1 MAAGAQQTKVV
12 RVGYVWSTNFA
23 EGESDE
29 EYKSGYAY
37 EYLQKVAYYTGW
49 EYQYVY
55 GDWSDIFQMLVD
67 GQVDLMIGVSYTPER
82 ARIMDFPDY
91 PMGQENYYI
100 YVWQN
105 SALANLSASEL
116 VGLSIGCTGGSM
128 QNLSLEAWNQEHGSS
143 CTIQTFSGNI
153 DMYKAFASH
162 TIDAVV
168 DTDNAILPT
177 DGLVPLVK
185 VGSSDYYL
193 AVRKN
198 AEDILSEL
206 NTALEQIDHSDPYYL
221 QNLHSKFFSETAIAT
236 TLTAPEKAWLADHP
250 VIRVGYLNSYLP
262 YCSKDGSGQPTG
274 VMLDIFSGIFAK
286 LKVDAQP
293 QIQYTAFDNQ
303 QAMVDAVKA
312 GDVDVIFPIGGDVW
326 FSESL
331 GLYQTADIA
340 QILLDL
346 VYKGDYAHLTIEKIG
361 VNRNNLMQYMDSV
374 HRYPDAQVVFFDSTE
389 DCLKA
394 IVSGSI
400 DCTITNG
407 LRTDGLVRRD
417 IYQSLNALE
426 LSDPFPICMGVRR
439 GETDLLILLNHG
451 LNTLD
456 KNYVLSSTYQYQDNI
471 YVYTPMD
478 FLLENVLWV
487 VTGIVLFALV
497 IILAAYRDAQKTR
510 RHLAQEKALTKNL
523 EDALE
528 EAQCANQAKTIF
540 LNNISHDIRT
550 PMNAIMGFTDIAMKY
565 NPKPEVE
572 NCLQKIRE
580 SSEHLLTL
588 INDVLDISRIESGKI
603 KFAPIGVDIVEVAD
617 TVLSIMYGFLSNR
630 NITFHTHLAIP
641 ETRYVLADAVRIRE
655 VLVNILGNAV
665 KFTGD
670 GGSITFTSD
679 YLPGADDRHMIVRYR
694 VTDTGVGMTK
704 EFVKHIFDE
713 FSQEESSAR
722 TYYKGSGLGMAISKR
737 YVDLM
742 DGNISVES
750 EKGKGS
756 TFTVELPLELTEAD
770 KVQKQAS
777 PGDST
782 DLTGVKILMAEDND
796 LNAEIAMVQ
805 LEELGIHITRASDG
819 KEALKIFASNQPG
832 TFDIIFMDIMMPNMN
847 GYEATKAIRAL
858 QNRPDARTIPI
869 IAMTANAF
877 AEDVQASL
885 DAGMNLSLIHI

>member
-1 MAAGAQQTKVV
+1 MKKRWIALLLVLILLAGVIWAGSAYFDFVAQTIFDESTAHLTEIFHQANQQLYNLVSV
-12 RVGYVWSTNFA
+12 NWSRMRMWAPYIEKTQ
-23 EGESDE
+23 SDE
-29 EYKSGYAY
+29 EI
-37 EYLQKVAYYTGW
+37 VAYVNQAREESNFTNFYFI
-49 EYQYVY
+49 
-55 GDWSDIFQMLVD
+55 SRD
-67 GQVDLMIGVSYTPER
+67 GKYITLSEGRGYLDLRE
-82 ARIMDFPDY
+82 
-91 PMGQENYYI
+91 Q
-100 YVWQN
+100 
-105 SALANLSASEL
+105 
-116 VGLSIGCTGGSM
+116 
-128 QNLSLEAWNQEHGSS
+128 
-143 CTIQTFSGNI
+143 
-153 DMYKAFASH
+153 
-162 TIDAVV
+162 
-168 DTDNAILPT
+168 LPT
-177 DGLVPLVK
+177 LILDDQPIVVNSVVPDKPEIMVFAIPTER
-185 VGSSDYYL
+185 GSFRGFDY
-193 AVRKN
+193 
-198 AEDILSEL
+198 E
-206 NTALEQIDHSDPYYL
+206 
-221 QNLHSKFFSETAIAT
+221 AIAIT
-236 TLTAPEKAWLADHP
+236 
-250 VIRVGYLNSYLP
+250 YNNSDMVEALKISAFNGQASTYAVLP
-262 YCSKDGSGQPTG
+262 DGR
-274 VMLDIFSGIFAK
+274 IA
-286 LKVDAQP
+286 VD
-293 QIQYTAFDNQ
+293 NS
-303 QAMVDAVKA
+303 
-312 GDVDVIFPIGGDVW
+312 
-326 FSESL
+326 SE
-331 GLYQTADIA
+331 A
-340 QILLDL
+340 
-346 VYKGDYAHLTIEKIG
+346 
-361 VNRNNLMQYMDSV
+361 MDSV
-374 HRYPDAQVVFFDSTE
+374 HNLFVLLEESKSLTDDQITALQQDFLSGN
-389 DCLKA
+389 
-394 IVSGSI
+394 SGSLLFKI
-400 DCTITNG
+400 NGVSNYLVYESANFQNWTVVGIVPADVVNSSMNELQTTTITVVSAITIAMAVMLLLLVIIQNRQKLKQKDNALLARDELFSKLSVNVDDVFLMVDAKDLRVEYVSPNIEKLVG
-407 LRTDGLVRRD
+407 ISEQQVFDDIHEIEHLLRTDESEPILD
-417 IYQSLNALE
+417 Q
-426 LSDPFPICMGVRR
+426 LSDILP
-439 GETDLLILLNHG
+439 GEQRLWDREYIHQITGEELWFRVAAFCTDIQGEAKYILDLSDR
-451 LNTLD
+451 TKD
-456 KNYVLSSTYQYQDNI
+456 KKINQKLADAVHTA
-471 YVYTPMD
+471 
-478 FLLENVLWV
+478 EN
-487 VTGIVLFALV
+487 
-497 IILAAYRDAQKTR
+497 
-510 RHLAQEKALTKNL
+510 
-523 EDALE
+523 
-528 EAQCANQAKTIF
+528 ANRAKTIF
-540 LNNISHDIRT
+540 LNNMSHDIRT

-704 EFVKHIFDE
+704 EFMKHIFDE

-722 TYYKGSGLGMAISKR
+722 THYKGSGLGMAISKR

-742 DGNISVES
+742 GGNISVES

-832 TFDIIFMDIMMPNMN
+832 TFDIILMDIMMPKMN

-885 DAGMNLSLIHI
+885 DAGMNDHLSKPIVMEEVIKAIARNIRQ

>member
-1 MAAGAQQTKVV
+1 MKKRWIALLLVLVLVAGVIWAGSAYFDFVAQTIFDESTAHLTEIFHQANQQLYNLVSDN
-12 RVGYVWSTNFA
+12 WSRMRMWAPYIEKTQ
-23 EGESDE
+23 SDE
-29 EYKSGYAY
+29 EI
-37 EYLQKVAYYTGW
+37 VAYVNQAREESNFTNFYFI
-49 EYQYVY
+49 
-55 GDWSDIFQMLVD
+55 SRD
-67 GQVDLMIGVSYTPER
+67 GKYITLSEDRGYLDLRE
-82 ARIMDFPDY
+82 
-91 PMGQENYYI
+91 Q
-100 YVWQN
+100 
-105 SALANLSASEL
+105 
-116 VGLSIGCTGGSM
+116 
-128 QNLSLEAWNQEHGSS
+128 
-143 CTIQTFSGNI
+143 
-153 DMYKAFASH
+153 
-162 TIDAVV
+162 
-168 DTDNAILPT
+168 LPT
-177 DGLVPLVK
+177 LILDDQPIVVNSVVPDKPEIMVFAIPTER
-185 VGSSDYYL
+185 GSFRGFDY
-193 AVRKN
+193 
-198 AEDILSEL
+198 E
-206 NTALEQIDHSDPYYL
+206 
-221 QNLHSKFFSETAIAT
+221 AIAIT
-236 TLTAPEKAWLADHP
+236 
-250 VIRVGYLNSYLP
+250 YNNSDMVEALKISAFNGQASTYAVLP
-262 YCSKDGSGQPTG
+262 DGR
-274 VMLDIFSGIFAK
+274 IA
-286 LKVDAQP
+286 VD
-293 QIQYTAFDNQ
+293 NS
-303 QAMVDAVKA
+303 
-312 GDVDVIFPIGGDVW
+312 
-326 FSESL
+326 SE
-331 GLYQTADIA
+331 A
-340 QILLDL
+340 
-346 VYKGDYAHLTIEKIG
+346 
-361 VNRNNLMQYMDSV
+361 MDSV
-374 HRYPDAQVVFFDSTE
+374 HNLFVLLEESKSLTDDQITALQQDFLSGN
-389 DCLKA
+389 
-394 IVSGSI
+394 SGSLLFKI
-400 DCTITNG
+400 NGVSNYLVYESANFQNWTVVGIVPADVVNSSMNELQTTTITVVSAITIAMAVMLLLLVIIQNRQKLKQKDNALLARDELFSKLSVNVDDVFLMVDAKDLRVEYVSPNIEKLVG
-407 LRTDGLVRRD
+407 ISEQQVFDDIHEIEHLLRTDESEHILD
-417 IYQSLNALE
+417 Q
-426 LSDPFPICMGVRR
+426 LSDILP
-439 GETDLLILLNHG
+439 GEQRLWDREYIHQITGEELWFRVAAFCTDIQGEAKYILDLSDR
-451 LNTLD
+451 TKD
-456 KNYVLSSTYQYQDNI
+456 KKINQKLADAVHTA
-471 YVYTPMD
+471 
-478 FLLENVLWV
+478 EN
-487 VTGIVLFALV
+487 
-497 IILAAYRDAQKTR
+497 
-510 RHLAQEKALTKNL
+510 
-523 EDALE
+523 
-528 EAQCANQAKTIF
+528 ANRAKTIF
-540 LNNISHDIRT
+540 LNNMSHDIRT

-565 NPKPEVE
+565 HPKPEVE

-704 EFVKHIFDE
+704 EFLKHIFDE

-722 TYYKGSGLGMAISKR
+722 THYKGSGLGMAISKR

-742 DGNISVES
+742 GGNISVES

-832 TFDIIFMDIMMPNMN
+832 TFDIIFMDIMMPKMN

-885 DAGMNLSLIHI
+885 DAGMNDHLSKPIVMEEVIKTIARNIRQ

>member
-1 MAAGAQQTKVV
+1 MKKRWIALLLVLVLAAGVIWAGSAYFDFVAQTIFDESTAHLTEIFHQANQQLYNLVSV
-12 RVGYVWSTNFA
+12 NWSRMRMWAPYIEKTQ
-23 EGESDE
+23 SDE
-29 EYKSGYAY
+29 EI
-37 EYLQKVAYYTGW
+37 VAYVNQAREESNFTNFYFI
-49 EYQYVY
+49 
-55 GDWSDIFQMLVD
+55 SRD
-67 GQVDLMIGVSYTPER
+67 GKYITLSEGRGYLDLRE
-82 ARIMDFPDY
+82 
-91 PMGQENYYI
+91 Q
-100 YVWQN
+100 
-105 SALANLSASEL
+105 
-116 VGLSIGCTGGSM
+116 
-128 QNLSLEAWNQEHGSS
+128 
-143 CTIQTFSGNI
+143 
-153 DMYKAFASH
+153 
-162 TIDAVV
+162 
-168 DTDNAILPT
+168 LPT
-177 DGLVPLVK
+177 LILDDQPIVVNSVVPDKPEIMVFAIPTERDSFR
-185 VGSSDYYL
+185 GFDY
-193 AVRKN
+193 
-198 AEDILSEL
+198 E
-206 NTALEQIDHSDPYYL
+206 
-221 QNLHSKFFSETAIAT
+221 AIAIT
-236 TLTAPEKAWLADHP
+236 
-250 VIRVGYLNSYLP
+250 YNNSDMVEALKISAFNGQASTYAVLP
-262 YCSKDGSGQPTG
+262 DGR
-274 VMLDIFSGIFAK
+274 IA
-286 LKVDAQP
+286 VD
-293 QIQYTAFDNQ
+293 NS
-303 QAMVDAVKA
+303 
-312 GDVDVIFPIGGDVW
+312 
-326 FSESL
+326 SE
-331 GLYQTADIA
+331 A
-340 QILLDL
+340 
-346 VYKGDYAHLTIEKIG
+346 
-361 VNRNNLMQYMDSV
+361 MDSV
-374 HRYPDAQVVFFDSTE
+374 HNLFVLLEESKSLTDDQITALQQDFLSGN
-389 DCLKA
+389 
-394 IVSGSI
+394 SGSLLFKI
-400 DCTITNG
+400 NGVSNYLVYESANFQNWTVVGIVPADVVNSSMNELQTTTITVVSAITIAMAVMLLLLVIIQNRQKLKQKDNALLARDELFSKLSVNVDDVFLMVDAKDLRVEYVSPNIEKLVG
-407 LRTDGLVRRD
+407 ISEQQVFDDIHEIEHLLRTDESEHILD
-417 IYQSLNALE
+417 Q
-426 LSDPFPICMGVRR
+426 LSDILPGEQRLWDREYIHQITGEELWFRVAAFCTDIQ
-439 GETDLLILLNHG
+439 GETKYILDLSDR
-451 LNTLD
+451 TKD
-456 KNYVLSSTYQYQDNI
+456 KKINQKLADAVHTA
-471 YVYTPMD
+471 
-478 FLLENVLWV
+478 EN
-487 VTGIVLFALV
+487 
-497 IILAAYRDAQKTR
+497 
-510 RHLAQEKALTKNL
+510 
-523 EDALE
+523 
-528 EAQCANQAKTIF
+528 ANRAKTIF
-540 LNNISHDIRT
+540 LNNMSHDIRT

-565 NPKPEVE
+565 HPKPEVE

-603 KFAPIGVDIVEVAD
+603 KFAPIGVDIVEVTD

-742 DGNISVES
+742 GGNISVES

-782 DLTGVKILMAEDND
+782 DLAGVKILMAEDND

-832 TFDIIFMDIMMPNMN
+832 TFDIIFMDIMMPKMN

-885 DAGMNLSLIHI
+885 DAGMNDHLSKPIVIDEVVKTIARNLNR

>member
-1 MAAGAQQTKVV
+1 MKKRWIALLLVLVLVAGVIWAGSAYFDFVAQTIFDESTAHLTEIFHQANQQLYNLVSDN
-12 RVGYVWSTNFA
+12 WSRMRMWAPYIEKTQ
-23 EGESDE
+23 SDE
-29 EYKSGYAY
+29 EI
-37 EYLQKVAYYTGW
+37 VAYVNQAREESNFTNFYFI
-49 EYQYVY
+49 
-55 GDWSDIFQMLVD
+55 SRD
-67 GQVDLMIGVSYTPER
+67 GKYITLSEDRGYLDLRE
-82 ARIMDFPDY
+82 
-91 PMGQENYYI
+91 Q
-100 YVWQN
+100 
-105 SALANLSASEL
+105 
-116 VGLSIGCTGGSM
+116 
-128 QNLSLEAWNQEHGSS
+128 
-143 CTIQTFSGNI
+143 
-153 DMYKAFASH
+153 
-162 TIDAVV
+162 
-168 DTDNAILPT
+168 LPT
-177 DGLVPLVK
+177 LILDDQPIVVNSVVPDKPEIMVFAIPTER
-185 VGSSDYYL
+185 GSFRGFDY
-193 AVRKN
+193 
-198 AEDILSEL
+198 E
-206 NTALEQIDHSDPYYL
+206 
-221 QNLHSKFFSETAIAT
+221 AIAIT
-236 TLTAPEKAWLADHP
+236 
-250 VIRVGYLNSYLP
+250 YNNSDMVEALKISAFNGQASTYAVLP
-262 YCSKDGSGQPTG
+262 DGR
-274 VMLDIFSGIFAK
+274 IA
-286 LKVDAQP
+286 VD
-293 QIQYTAFDNQ
+293 NS
-303 QAMVDAVKA
+303 
-312 GDVDVIFPIGGDVW
+312 
-326 FSESL
+326 SE
-331 GLYQTADIA
+331 A
-340 QILLDL
+340 
-346 VYKGDYAHLTIEKIG
+346 
-361 VNRNNLMQYMDSV
+361 MDSV
-374 HRYPDAQVVFFDSTE
+374 HNLFVLLEESKSLTDDQITALQQDFLSGN
-389 DCLKA
+389 
-394 IVSGSI
+394 SGSLLFKI
-400 DCTITNG
+400 NGVSNYLVYESANFQNWTVVGIVPADVVNSSMNELQTTTITVVSAITIAMAVMLLLLVIIQNRQKLKQKDNALLARDELFSKLSVNVDDVFLMVDAKDLRVEYVSPNIEKLVG
-407 LRTDGLVRRD
+407 ISEQQVFDDIHEIEHLLRTDESEHILD
-417 IYQSLNALE
+417 Q
-426 LSDPFPICMGVRR
+426 LSDILP
-439 GETDLLILLNHG
+439 GEQRLWDRECIHQITGEELWFRVAAFCTDIQGEAKYILDLSDR
-451 LNTLD
+451 TKD
-456 KNYVLSSTYQYQDNI
+456 KKINQKLADAVHTA
-471 YVYTPMD
+471 
-478 FLLENVLWV
+478 EN
-487 VTGIVLFALV
+487 
-497 IILAAYRDAQKTR
+497 
-510 RHLAQEKALTKNL
+510 
-523 EDALE
+523 
-528 EAQCANQAKTIF
+528 ANRAKTIF
-540 LNNISHDIRT
+540 LNNMSHDIRT
-550 PMNAIMGFTDIAMKY
+550 PMNAIIGFTNIARKY

-722 TYYKGSGLGMAISKR
+722 THYKGSGLGMAISKR

-742 DGNISVES
+742 GGNISVES

-832 TFDIIFMDIMMPNMN
+832 TFDIIFMDIMMPKMN

-885 DAGMNLSLIHI
+885 DAGMNDHLSKPIVMEEVIKTIARNIRQ

>member
-1 MAAGAQQTKVV
+1 MKKRWIALLLVLVLAAGVIWAGSAYFDFVAQTIFDESTAHLTEIFHQANQQLYNLVSDN
-12 RVGYVWSTNFA
+12 WSRMRMWAPYIEKTQ
-23 EGESDE
+23 SDE
-29 EYKSGYAY
+29 EI
-37 EYLQKVAYYTGW
+37 VAYVNQAREESNFTNFYFI
-49 EYQYVY
+49 
-55 GDWSDIFQMLVD
+55 SRD
-67 GQVDLMIGVSYTPER
+67 GKYITLSEDRGYLDLRE
-82 ARIMDFPDY
+82 
-91 PMGQENYYI
+91 Q
-100 YVWQN
+100 
-105 SALANLSASEL
+105 
-116 VGLSIGCTGGSM
+116 
-128 QNLSLEAWNQEHGSS
+128 
-143 CTIQTFSGNI
+143 
-153 DMYKAFASH
+153 
-162 TIDAVV
+162 
-168 DTDNAILPT
+168 LPT
-177 DGLVPLVK
+177 LILDDQPIVVNSVVPDKPEIMVFAIPTERDSFR
-185 VGSSDYYL
+185 GFDY
-193 AVRKN
+193 
-198 AEDILSEL
+198 E
-206 NTALEQIDHSDPYYL
+206 
-221 QNLHSKFFSETAIAT
+221 AIAIT
-236 TLTAPEKAWLADHP
+236 
-250 VIRVGYLNSYLP
+250 YNNSDMVEALKISAFNGQASTYAVLP
-262 YCSKDGSGQPTG
+262 DGR
-274 VMLDIFSGIFAK
+274 IA
-286 LKVDAQP
+286 VD
-293 QIQYTAFDNQ
+293 NS
-303 QAMVDAVKA
+303 
-312 GDVDVIFPIGGDVW
+312 
-326 FSESL
+326 SE
-331 GLYQTADIA
+331 A
-340 QILLDL
+340 
-346 VYKGDYAHLTIEKIG
+346 
-361 VNRNNLMQYMDSV
+361 MDSV
-374 HRYPDAQVVFFDSTE
+374 HNLFVLLEESKSLTDDQITALQQDFLSGN
-389 DCLKA
+389 
-394 IVSGSI
+394 SGSLLFKI
-400 DCTITNG
+400 NGVSNYLVYESANFQNWTVVGIVPADVVNSSMNELQTTTIIVVSAIAIAMAVMLLLLVIIQNRQKLKQKDNALLARDELFSKLSVNVDDVFLMVDAKDLRVEYVSPNIEKLVG
-407 LRTDGLVRRD
+407 ISEQQVFDDIHEIEHLLRTDESEHILD
-417 IYQSLNALE
+417 Q
-426 LSDPFPICMGVRR
+426 LSDILP
-439 GETDLLILLNHG
+439 GEQRLWDREYIHQITGEELWFRVAAFCTDIQGEAKYILDLSDR
-451 LNTLD
+451 TKD
-456 KNYVLSSTYQYQDNI
+456 KKINQKLADAVHTA
-471 YVYTPMD
+471 
-478 FLLENVLWV
+478 EN
-487 VTGIVLFALV
+487 
-497 IILAAYRDAQKTR
+497 
-510 RHLAQEKALTKNL
+510 
-523 EDALE
+523 
-528 EAQCANQAKTIF
+528 ANQAKTIF
-540 LNNISHDIRT
+540 LNNMSHDIRT

-565 NPKPEVE
+565 HPKPEVE

-704 EFVKHIFDE
+704 EFLKHIFDE

-722 TYYKGSGLGMAISKR
+722 THYKGSGLGMAISKR

-742 DGNISVES
+742 GGNISVES

-832 TFDIIFMDIMMPNMN
+832 TFDIIFMDIMMPKMN

-885 DAGMNLSLIHI
+885 DAGMNDHLSKPIVMEEVIKTIARNIRQ